1 MEHILCKELMS
12 QIKGLVDPLQFAYIN
27 DQSTV
32 DASLILLHKVQH
44 HLDKTNAPVRVLFMD
59 FTSAFNTVHFKR
71 KIARSR
77 CKQLVDFMDFFFFK
91 K

>member
-59 FTSAFNTVHFKR
+59 FTSAFNTVQPNILKER
-71 KIARSR
+71 LQDLGVSSWLI
-77 CKQLVDFMDFFFFK
+77 LWIFFF
-91 K
+91 